1 MSNPDAVRAALSEPL
16 PPVPVPDKK
25 AIGELLKSGAAV
37 PGAHIETRNHLQIR

>member
-1 MSNPDAVRAALSEPL
+1 MSNPDAVRAALSEP
-16 PPVPVPDKK
+16 PPPVPDKK

>member
-1 MSNPDAVRAALSEPL
+1 MTRRQDRAERLGVPL
-16 PPVPVPDKK
+16 PPVPDKK